1 MAIKGNYKHGIIT
14 QHRDGT
20 TEIFIPKI
28 PIDITQQPPDTTPT
42 DKRSWSQEQIEERER
57 ENIDRSTRRSRK
69 TVKNHVKNNPHTHFV
84 NLTYDFNKYGTNE
97 KRFNRM
103 KNWLKDMRKKHGKF
117 DYCFVPE
124 HHTEDISKGLIH
136 WHGVMNLEKFELIR
150 ATDPNTGKEIFDRY
164 GNEVYNL
171 KDWLTT
177 GHTHVTPLRD
187 KKKAANYLTKYIT
200 KDIESVVGKGQKK
213 YWSSR
218 GEKPAESYLTEE
230 EALQYLEN
238 HTISFENER
247 GYYLDINSD

>member
-1 MAIKGNYKHGIIT
+1 MEKADRYKYGTLTVHK
-14 QHRDGT
+14 DGSK
-20 TEIFIPKI
+20 EVYIPNT
-28 PIDITQQPPDTTPT
+28 PFDRHQAPPDTTPVDKTGWT
-42 DKRSWSQEQIEERER
+42 DEEIRER
-57 ENIDRSTRRSRK
+57 ELENLDRSTRRSRK

-103 KNWLKDMRKKHGKF
+103 KNWLKDMKKKHGKF

-200 KDIESVVGKGQKK
+200 KNIESVVGKGKKK

-218 GEKPAESYLTEE
+218 GEKPVQSYLTEK
-230 EALQYLEN
+230 EALQYLKKY
-238 HTISFENER
+238 TISFESER
-247 GYYLDINSD
+247 GKHIDIS

>member
-1 MAIKGNYKHGIIT
+1 MEKADRYKYGT
-14 QHRDGT
+14 LTVHRDGSK
-20 TEIFIPKI
+20 EVYIPNT
-28 PIDITQQPPDTTPT
+28 PFDRHQAPPDTTPVDKTGWT
-42 DKRSWSQEQIEERER
+42 DEEIRER
-57 ENIDRSTRRSRK
+57 ELENLDRSTRRSRK

-103 KNWLKDMRKKHGKF
+103 KNWLKDMKRKHCKF

-124 HHTEDISKGLIH
+124 HHTEGLSKGLIH

-177 GHTHVTPLRD
+177 GHTHVTPLRN

-200 KDIESVVGKGQKK
+200 KNIESVVGKGKKK

-218 GEKPAESYLTEE
+218 GEKPVQSYLTEE
-230 EALQYLEN
+230 EALQYLEKY
-238 HTISFENER
+238 TISFESER
-247 GYYLDINSD
+247 GKHIDIS

>member
-28 PIDITQQPPDTTPT
+28 PIDITQPPPDTTPT
-42 DKRSWSQEQIEERER
+42 DKRNWSQEQIEERER
-57 ENIDRSTRRSRK
+57 ENIDRSTRRARK
-69 TVKNHVKNNPHTHFV
+69 GVKNHVKNNPHTHFI
-84 NLTYDFNKYGTNE
+84 NFTYKPTYDNE
-97 KRFNRM
+97 RRFKRM

-124 HHTEDISKGLIH
+124 HHTKDLSKGLIH

-177 GHTHVTPLRD
+177 GHTHVTPLRN